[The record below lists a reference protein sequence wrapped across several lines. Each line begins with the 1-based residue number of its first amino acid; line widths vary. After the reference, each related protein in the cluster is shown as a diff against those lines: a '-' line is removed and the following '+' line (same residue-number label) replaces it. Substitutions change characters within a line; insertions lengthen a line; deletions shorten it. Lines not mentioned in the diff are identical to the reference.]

1 VRRAFSLLALAALV
15 FPAATSAGAAR
26 ITVYAA
32 ASLTG
37 VFPRIDRTARYSF
50 AGSDQLAFQIG
61 EGAPA
66 DVFAAASPKYP
77 HQLYAAGLVEKP
89 RAFATNELV
98 LIVPRENDAEIHSVF
113 DLRRAGL
120 RIVIAAK
127 GVPAG
132 DYTRKALAAL
142 GLNSV
147 LNNVASEEDDVKGV
161 VAKVALGEADAGF
174 VYRTDVLSAVRDLVA
189 IKLPQR
195 AQPSIVYELAM
206 VKASRHKVAAR
217 AFIARVLDTRG
228 RVALRRAGFGLP

>member
-1 VRRAFSLLALAALV
+1 VRRALSLFALAALV
-15 FPAATSAGAAR
+15 FPAATSAGASR

-37 VFPRIDRTARYSF
+37 VLPRIDRTARYSF

-77 HQLYAAGLVEKP
+77 RQLYAAGLVEKP

-98 LIVPRENDAEIHSVF
+98 LIVPRENSAAIHSVA

-132 DYTRKALAAL
+132 DYARKALAAL
-142 GLNSV
+142 GLTSV
-147 LNNVASEEDDVKGV
+147 LKNVVSEEDDVKGV

-174 VYRTDVLSAVRDLVA
+174 VYRTDVLSTARDLIA

-195 AQPSIVYELAM
+195 AQPSIVYELAV
-206 VKASRHKVAAR
+206 VKASRQKAAAR
-217 AFIARVLDTRG
+217 AFVAHVLGTRG